1 MQKTIST
8 IFLMMT
14 LSHVIR
20 SECLNK
26 TALESIGFTDV
37 LDAEADNNVDGAV
50 CKKFTKVCVDPA
62 KLKDNIKAILTNF
75 KEGVKSSFG
84 SSKGI
89 VKKINNGLF
98 KLKTKYE
105 DEAKKAKVEE
115 KLGEDKDFFLET
127 IKSCTETECDV
138 FGTSLD
144 DPVTHKTCFNGM
156 LKLIAKALCLIASS
170 DGSTDSSLDSTGN
183 LIGLAVLQAEADS
196 VFDVCVN
203 YIDKQCEVLES
214 SKMFYKFAK
223 NKAKISTGK
232 AKKLE
237 DACDKYTEIKACIAT
252 PDTCGD
258 DTKKMFFEAF
268 VYFGKD
274 SAPGPEA
281 SQLEEAG
288 TSAEEAENTTVTRLL
303 EATSTCSFSV
313 SSSAT
318 NLGDVESG
326 IETDEFAGHY
336 IWNIF
341 ISSVLIMIFK

>member
-1 MQKTIST
+1 MQKSITT
-8 IFLMMT
+8 MFLMMT

-37 LDAEADNNVDGAV
+37 LDASADNNAEDAV

-62 KLKDNIKAILTNF
+62 KLKENIRTILTNF

-89 VKKINNGLF
+89 VTKINKGLF
-98 KLKTKYE
+98 KLKSLYE

-115 KLGEDKDFFLET
+115 KLGDDKAFFLEM
-127 IKSCTETECDV
+127 IKSCKESECDV

-144 DPVTHKTCFNGM
+144 DPATHKTCFNGM

-170 DGSTDSSLDSTGN
+170 DGSTDSTLDSTGN

-203 YIDKQCEVLES
+203 YIDKQCELLES

-223 NKAKISTGK
+223 SKAKTSTGK

-237 DACDKYTEIKACIAT
+237 DSCAKYAEIKACVAT

-281 SQLEEAG
+281 TQIEEAG
-288 TSAEEAENTTVTRLL
+288 TSAEEAEGTQVTRLL
-303 EATSTCSFSV
+303 AASSTCSFNV

-326 IETDEFAGHY
+326 IETDEFAGQY
-336 IWNIF
+336 IWNVLV
-341 ISSVLIMIFK
+341 SSLIIMIFK